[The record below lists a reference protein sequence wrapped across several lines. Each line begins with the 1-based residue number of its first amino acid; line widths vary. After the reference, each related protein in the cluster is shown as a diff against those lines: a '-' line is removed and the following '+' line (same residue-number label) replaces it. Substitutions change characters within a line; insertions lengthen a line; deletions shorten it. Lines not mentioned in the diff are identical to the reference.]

1 MSLKTVNDASIDLAT
16 CVERVVRSR
25 TSGAIRDLHVSL
37 TDEGNVV
44 LSGRTTTYY
53 AKQLAS
59 HAAMNAAQDVAV
71 SNEIEVY

>member
-1 MSLKTVNDASIDLAT
+1 MKLETANDSTQDLTT
-16 CVERVVRSR
+16 CVERVIQSR
-25 TSGAIRDLHVSL
+25 TSGAIRDLQVSL
-37 TDEGNVV
+37 TNEGQVV

-59 HAAMNAAQDVAV
+59 HAAMNAAKDIAI

>member
-1 MSLKTVNDASIDLAT
+1 METVNDPTQDLAS
-16 CVERVVRSR
+16 CVERVIQSR
-25 TSGAIRDLHVSL
+25 TSGAIRELQVTL
-37 TDEGNVV
+37 TEQGQVV

-59 HAAMNAAQDVAV
+59 HAAMNAAKDVAV